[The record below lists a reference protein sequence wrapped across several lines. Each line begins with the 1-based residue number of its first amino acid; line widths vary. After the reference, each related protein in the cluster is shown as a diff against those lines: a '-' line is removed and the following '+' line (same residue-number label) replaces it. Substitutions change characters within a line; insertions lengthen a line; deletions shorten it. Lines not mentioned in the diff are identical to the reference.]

1 MRKILTSLA
10 IGSALIMTA
19 GLANAGSP
27 KAFESN
33 ITSIPATSIRIEA
46 ALSEDLAYRANN
58 LPKKISDRSS
68 ARGLNSGFA
77 GNGLYG
83 EKDLNRLVADL
94 EKWTEQD
101 LEKRGIDVDEEAQ
114 AVLKITLVDVRPNRP
129 TFNQLSRQPGLSFQS
144 FALGGAEFEGEL
156 FTAEGASLGQVSY
169 SFYETFF
176 DQFQRNT
183 HAWYD
188 ARRSM
193 RRFSKRLSKDLAKHR
208 IETGT

>member
-19 GLANAGSP
+19 GLANARSP
-27 KAFESN
+27 QPFKSN
-33 ITSIPATSIRIEA
+33 IASIPASSIRIDVE
-46 ALSEDLAYRANN
+46 LSEDLAYRANN

-83 EKDLNRLVADL
+83 EKDLNRLLANL
-94 EKWTEQD
+94 EKWTEQG
-101 LEKRGIDVDEEAQ
+101 LEKRGVDVDEEAQ
-114 AVLKITLVDVRPNRP
+114 AVLKLTLVDVRPNRP
-129 TFNQLSRQPGLSFQS
+129 TFNQLSRQPALSFQS

-156 FTAEGASLGQVSY
+156 IASDGTSLGEVSY

-176 DQFQRNT
+176 DQFQQNT
-183 HAWYD
+183 NTWYD
-188 ARRSM
+188 ANRSIQ
-193 RRFSKRLSKDLAKHR
+193 RFAKRMSKDLAKHQ
-208 IETGT
+208 INTGS